1 MKLTEITEENI
12 YDVMALKLKPS
23 QSKFVRDPLFSLA
36 EGYAYRNDDTV
47 LLFAL
52 KEQDKVVG
60 FLSLITEIEEKTVY
74 IWRIVI
80 GTQFQSKGYGRKALR
95 VIEEYV
101 KNLEN
106 YEKVVS
112 DYVVGNLAMKHLLET
127 EGYVET
133 GKQEEWN
140 EVIMTKTLNR

>member
-95 VIEEYV
+95 LIE
-101 KNLEN
+101 
-106 YEKVVS
+106 
-112 DYVVGNLAMKHLLET
+112 
-127 EGYVET
+127 
-133 GKQEEWN
+133 
-140 EVIMTKTLNR
+140 

>member
-36 EGYAYRNDDTV
+36 ESYAYRNDDTV

-60 FLSLITEIEEKTVY
+60 FLSLITEMEEKTVY